1 MLAEAAGLVG
11 DMQVRNRGTLGGSL
25 AHADPAADLPTVIT
39 ALHGQIV
46 ARGPNGERT
55 VEADDFFQD
64 IWTTALEPDEII
76 TEIRVPYSQGKPA
89 QAYEKFRVRA
99 MDWALVGVA
108 VNLELNNG
116 DIANASVVL
125 TNVGTKPIRATAV
138 EEALKG
144 RPVTEEVI
152 GPAAEHASD
161 GLDPTPELKASP
173 DYKRHL
179 ARVLTRRAL
188 DAALQR

>member
-1 MLAEAAGLVG
+1 
-11 DMQVRNRGTLGGSL
+11 
-25 AHADPAADLPTVIT
+25 
-39 ALHGQIV
+39 
-46 ARGPNGERT
+46 
-55 VEADDFFQD
+55 
-64 IWTTALEPDEII
+64 
-76 TEIRVPYSQGKPA
+76 
-89 QAYEKFRVRA
+89 
-99 MDWALVGVA
+99 